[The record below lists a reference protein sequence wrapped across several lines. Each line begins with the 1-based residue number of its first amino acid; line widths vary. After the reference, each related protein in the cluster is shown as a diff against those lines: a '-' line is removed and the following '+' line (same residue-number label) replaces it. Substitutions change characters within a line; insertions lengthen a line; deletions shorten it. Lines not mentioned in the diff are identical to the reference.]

1 MKLGSTVTLAY
12 EGKLED
18 GTLFG
23 IGTVEQPMV
32 FQTGMDLVIPG
43 LEKEILEMNEVGE
56 KRSFK
61 VGMYD
66 AYGEYLEGCTSTV
79 PMEAMT
85 VPAKVGRR
93 VWLAGDDNE
102 RVPTT
107 VIEVTNNEVVL
118 DLNHPLAG
126 KDLYFDVEILAVE
139 EPPENFVSAAER
151 QKEADRLQ
159 RMLGGGGAQTPDTMM
174 L

>member
-1 MKLGSTVTLAY
+1 MKLGSTVTLTY
-12 EGKLED
+12 TGTLED
-18 GTLFG
+18 GTVFG
-23 IGTVEQPMV
+23 VGTPEQPMV
-32 FQTGMDLVIPG
+32 FQTGMDMVIAG

-66 AYGEYLEGCTSTV
+66 AYGEYLEGCLSRV
-79 PMEAMT
+79 PREAMT
-85 VPAKVGRR
+85 IDAKVGRR
-93 VWLAGDDNE
+93 VWLAGDGDE

-107 VIEVTNNEVVL
+107 VVEVTNNEVVL

-126 KDLYFDVEILAVE
+126 KDLFFEVEILAIE
-139 EPPENFVSAAER
+139 EPPENFVPAEVR
-151 QKEADRLQ
+151 KKEQERLQ
-159 RMLGGGGAQTPDTMM
+159 RMLGAGGAEAPQTMM

>member
-1 MKLGSTVTLAY
+1 MKLGSTVTLTY
-12 EGKLED
+12 TGKLED
-18 GTLFG
+18 GTVFG
-23 IGTVEQPMV
+23 IGTKEQPMV

-43 LEKEILEMNEVGE
+43 LEKEIMEMEEVGE

-66 AYGEYLEGCTSTV
+66 AYGEYLEGCTTTV
-79 PMEAMT
+79 PHEAMT
-85 VPAKVGRR
+85 VPAVVGKR
-93 VWLAGDDNE
+93 VWLAGDNNE

-107 VIEVTNNEVVL
+107 VIEVTNNDVTL

-126 KDLYFDVEILAVE
+126 KDLFFDVEILHIE

-151 QKEADRLQ
+151 KKEEERLQ
-159 RMLGGGGAQTPDTMM
+159 RMLGGGGQEPGNMM